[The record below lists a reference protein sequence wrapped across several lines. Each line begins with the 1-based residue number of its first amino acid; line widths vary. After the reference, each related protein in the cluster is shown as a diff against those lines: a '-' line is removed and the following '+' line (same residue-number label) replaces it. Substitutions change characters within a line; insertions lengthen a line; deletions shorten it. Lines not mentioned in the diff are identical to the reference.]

1 MQMTEKNICNIS
13 LRKAHINPLK
23 LGKGTKRKQKSLTDN
38 NGKFSK
44 EDIIICHL
52 IIKSAT

>member
-1 MQMTEKNICNIS
+1 MTEKNICNIS